1 MGQQLSRLGGGRKG
15 ANKGRATKSEVFGLA
30 LSEIVA
36 DGEVAPPLMLNVID
50 FFTRVGLR
58 EEGLFRVAGDAR
70 QLAELRKVLDRG
82 GVVQWG
88 PEPPTGADG
97 AALAP
102 ECTLGGEEDSA
113 VVAQLLKML
122 FRELPEPLFP
132 TKSHKALFG
141 AARENRS
148 DAAGLAQAVKTII
161 HDEGLMPPKH
171 LACASTLF
179 GLLVATAAEKPTNK
193 MSSTALSVVWAPNL
207 LREAEDKLNDMEAIQ
222 NVQLGTEVVKVLI
235 EQYDTVFSESVRNK
249 SKRALKLS

>member
-148 DAAGLAQAVKTII
+148 DAAGLARAVQAVL
-161 HDEGLMPPKH
+161 HDESLVPPQH
-171 LACASTLF
+171 LACAATLF
-179 GLLVATAAEKPTNK
+179 GLLVATAAEKPSNK